1 MKISK
6 ITMLFIILLGCSL
19 LFFSAL
25 GIIPQELAYQGIKQA
40 APSDGPDESPVT
52 STVSIGTG
60 RLERNEDF
68 HATKLNNERDLYVYL
83 PPSYDLNLNKH
94 YPVMYVQDGKGA
106 FYLSD
111 WSKETLSMHT
121 TADELIS
128 KGLIDELI
136 IVGISNMGE
145 QRASEYAHW
154 DGIDY
159 GMAVHGKGELYEDFV
174 IHDVMPYI
182 ESTYRVLEGRE
193 NTAIMGAS
201 LGGLVS
207 CNIGMRHPE
216 LFSKVAMLS
225 PYVGWGDELLIDKVL
240 NGEYREKREIKWWMD
255 VGHNETELKDQIF
268 NMGKAM
274 LECGYKPVDELAI
287 SVVPD
292 GTHTES
298 SWAER
303 IDDILLFYY
312 GHAPV
317 EEEGYMMTFE

>member
-1 MKISK
+1 MKISR

-19 LFFSAL
+19 FFFSAL
-25 GIIPQELAYQGIKQA
+25 SIIPQEFAYQGIKQT
-40 APSDGPDESPVT
+40 APSDGPGESPAA
-52 STVSIGTG
+52 SALDIGTG
-60 RLERNEDF
+60 RLEAAENF
-68 HATKLNNERDLYVYL
+68 HATKLDNDRDLYVYL
-83 PPSYDLNLNKH
+83 PPSYDLDLNKR

-121 TADELIS
+121 TADELINE
-128 KGLIDELI
+128 GLIDELI

-159 GMAVHGKGELYEDFV
+159 GMAVQGKGELYEDFV
-174 IHDVMPYI
+174 VHDVMPYI

-225 PYVGWGDELLIDKVL
+225 PYLGWGDELLLQKIED
-240 NGEYREKREIKWWMD
+240 GEYKEKREIKMWMD
-255 VGHNETELKDQIF
+255 IGDRESEFKDQIF
-268 NMGKAM
+268 NVGKAM
-274 LECGYKPVDELAI
+274 FEGGYKPIDELAI
-287 SVVPD
+287 SVVPG
-292 GTHTES
+292 GTHSES

-317 EEEGYMMTFE
+317 KKEGYVMTFE